1 VASIAPMSYP
11 FGMAMDKV
19 AELLVAAKTLSLD
32 ERRRLVVELDALD
45 KREAAAGSSGRDPLA
60 ALRALA
66 GTVHS
71 DSDDLS
77 TDKYAHVAA
86 AARDS
91 DG

>member
-1 VASIAPMSYP
+1 
-11 FGMAMDKV
+11 MAMDRV
-19 AELLVAAKTLSLD
+19 RELLVVAKARTLA
-32 ERRRLVVELDALD
+32 ERRRLVVELDAVE
-45 KREAAAGSSGRDPLA
+45 KCEVGAGSSDRDPLA

-77 TDKYAHVAA
+77 TAKYAHVAA